1 MVDEKTKHAYGTVDR
16 RHRRACLGRAEI
28 VAQPSAEIRG
38 LADLAGGAGASQ
50 GVHRLEQTEE
60 PGALGGERPSADP
73 GLEEWAFVYCYE
85 HGYL

>member
-1 MVDEKTKHAYGTVDR
+1 
-16 RHRRACLGRAEI
+16 
-28 VAQPSAEIRG
+28 
-38 LADLAGGAGASQ
+38 
-50 GVHRLEQTEE
+50 VHRLEQTEE